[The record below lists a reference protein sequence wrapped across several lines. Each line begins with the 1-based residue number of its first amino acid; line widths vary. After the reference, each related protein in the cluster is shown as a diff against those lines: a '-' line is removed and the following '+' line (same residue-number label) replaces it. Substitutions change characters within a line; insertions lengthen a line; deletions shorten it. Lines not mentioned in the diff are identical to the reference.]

1 MIKPLEA
8 FCVNFLLDYLENQD
22 YDPAMFL
29 TIFQFCV
36 DCSIDNRLPEKC
48 MTILRADSIKLI
60 WENGKV
66 RESFRKISQKCLT
79 RFLDFSYAEEIYL
92 FDAVSFCVFVL

>member
-1 MIKPLEA
+1 MVKPLEV
-8 FCVNFLLDYLENQD
+8 FCVSFLLDYLEKQD
-22 YDPAMFL
+22 YDPSMFF

-36 DCSIDNRLPEKC
+36 DCSIDKRLSEKC

-60 WENGKV
+60 LENGKV

-79 RFLDFSYAEEIYL
+79 RFLDFSYAKEIYL
-92 FDAVSFCVFVL
+92 FDAVSFRVFVL

>member
-8 FCVNFLLDYLENQD
+8 FCINFLLDLLENQN
-22 YDPAMFL
+22 YYPSMFF
-29 TIFQFCV
+29 TIFQFCIDCVV
-36 DCSIDNRLPEKC
+36 DKRLMEKC
-48 MTILRADSIKLI
+48 MTILRNNSTKLI

-92 FDAVSFCVFVL
+92 FNAVSFYVFVL